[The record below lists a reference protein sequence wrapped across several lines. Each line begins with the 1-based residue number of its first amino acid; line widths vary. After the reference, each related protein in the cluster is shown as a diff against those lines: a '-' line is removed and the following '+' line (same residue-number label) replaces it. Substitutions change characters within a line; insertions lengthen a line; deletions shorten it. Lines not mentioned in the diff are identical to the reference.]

1 MNYFS
6 DIFSGKRNIK
16 LFLGLIIVSVTL
28 SIIYKEVLVLFPFL
42 LDVEI
47 LNSITP
53 IMGLF
58 FGPIGAITISAGNF
72 IADIVLG
79 NTSYSVCIV
88 SLFIHFFYA
97 YIPYKLWYTLGNNK
111 EKNAPNLENIR
122 KIIKYIC
129 IIFITALIIVFVQV
143 LIYKYVIGEYMDLD
157 FILRLLFTSFNL
169 PIIAGIPVVITYSV
183 IKAKRNFSTRER
195 VTMTSVILGNILMV
209 FIYFVT
215 YFILSM
221 VDIGEEK
228 SYYLSYI
235 ITLIITYFVLAVII
249 TLLYFIESNI
259 TIPLEKM
266 FNAVKIS
273 SQVRDKSDIN
283 KVKEICSSIKCENEI
298 KEIANEFCNMIDKQE
313 SYYKNISEIE
323 KEREREVAELKLASK
338 IQESILPRK
347 LPDFPYK
354 DNFDIY
360 AKMSAAKG
368 VGGDFYDFFLVNDH
382 TLCFIVADVSG
393 KGVPAALFMMRAK
406 NIIKNRFLVYSDIL
420 YVMNEI
426 NKKLEYNNE
435 TCMFVTAFLALVDL
449 NKGVLTY
456 VNAGHNPPLIKKEN
470 GKFKYLKTKHN
481 CILAIDPNAKFQK
494 QEIQLEKDD
503 VIFVYTDG
511 VIEAVNG
518 NGELYGSNRLINTLN
533 EKYNGNLEEV
543 IPAIRESVDEFCES
557 KSQADDITMLMFKW
571 NKINKI

>member
-6 DIFSGKRNIK
+6 DIFSDKRNIK
-16 LFLGLIIVSVTL
+16 LFLGLIIVSVAL
-28 SIIYKEVLVLFPFL
+28 SIIYKEVLILFPFL

-58 FGPIGAITISAGNF
+58 FGPIGVIAISAGNF
-72 IADIVLG
+72 IADIILG

-129 IIFITALIIVFVQV
+129 IIFITALIIVFVEV

-169 PIIAGIPVVITYSV
+169 PIIAGIPVIITCSV

-228 SYYLSYI
+228 SCYLSYI

-456 VNAGHNPPLIKKEN
+456 VNAGHNPPLIKKKN
-470 GKFKYLKTKHN
+470 GKFNYLKTKHN

-511 VIEAVNG
+511 VIEAVNS
-518 NGELYGSNRLINTLN
+518 NGELYSSNRLINTLN

-557 KSQADDITMLMFKW
+557 KSQTDDITMLMFKW

>member
-6 DIFSGKRNIK
+6 DIFSDKRNIK

-273 SQVRDKSDIN
+273 SQVRDKNDIN

-354 DNFDIY
+354 NNFDIY

-511 VIEAVNG
+511 VIEAVNSS
-518 NGELYGSNRLINTLN
+518 GELYGSNRLINTLN

-557 KSQADDITMLMFKW
+557 KSQTDDITMLMFKW